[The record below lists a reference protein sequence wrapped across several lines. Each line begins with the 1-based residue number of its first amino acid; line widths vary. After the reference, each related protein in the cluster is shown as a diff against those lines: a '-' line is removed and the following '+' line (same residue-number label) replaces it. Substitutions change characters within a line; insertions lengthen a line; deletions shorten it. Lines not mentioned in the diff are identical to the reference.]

1 MVRGTFLVFLC
12 GLMLVFVA
20 PLGHADGGA
29 PSSDASSG
37 NTSTSEDSNTDTAS
51 GGQPLASAELFR
63 DVPSGHWALEDLRF
77 LVEYGVIIGLP
88 NGEFRGEQPL
98 TRYSGATMMARA
110 LRLMMANPDLV
121 TQDDLKALQ
130 DLLFQI
136 SDRVEQTDAEVQALK
151 SSGIEGSEPTTGSNV
166 ALRLTQTTER
176 LNQAESTLLALQQ
189 ELNQLKRNAN
199 TPQADGAELKK
210 LKQQANANFIL
221 AIASLFVGI
230 IGIALATMT

>member
-1 MVRGTFLVFLC
+1 MVRGTCLFFLC
-12 GLMLVFVA
+12 SLMLVFVA

-29 PSSDASSG
+29 PNTDAASG
-37 NTSTSEDSNTDTAS
+37 NTSASDNSSTNAAS
-51 GGQPLASAELFR
+51 GSQPLSSAELFR

-88 NGEFRGEQPL
+88 NGEFRGEQAL

-110 LRLMMANPDLV
+110 LRLMMSNPDLV

-130 DLLFQI
+130 ELLFQI
-136 SDRVEQTDAEVQALK
+136 NDRVEQADTEIQGLK
-151 SSGIEGSEPTTGSNV
+151 SNSDTPGPITDSNTQ
-166 ALRLTQTTER
+166 LRLTQTTER
-176 LNQAESTLLALQQ
+176 LNQAEATLLALQQ
-189 ELNQLKRNAN
+189 DINLLKRNTDA
-199 TPQADGAELKK
+199 PQADGVELKK

>member
-12 GLMLVFVA
+12 SLMLVFVA

-29 PSSDASSG
+29 PNSDASSD
-37 NTSTSEDSNTDTAS
+37 NTSSSEDSGTGTTS
-51 GGQPLASAELFR
+51 GSQPLSSAELFR

-110 LRLMMANPDLV
+110 LRLMMNNPDLV

-130 DLLFQI
+130 ELLFEV
-136 SDRVEQTDAEVQALK
+136 SNKVEQTDAQLQALA
-151 SSGIEGSEPTTGSNV
+151 SNTGAPEAITDSNTE
-166 ALRLTQTTER
+166 LRLTQTTER
-176 LNQAESTLLALQQ
+176 LNQAEATLLALQQ
-189 ELNQLKRNAN
+189 DINRLKRNADA
-199 TPQADGAELKK
+199 PQSDGTEFKK